1 MTVSAEERL
10 SGELLDYEEIFLRNE
25 SFRWNQRA
33 KNVREI
39 CLATKLPHIS
49 WLQLVH
55 RSPARQ
61 TPINRGMR

>member
-39 CLATKLPHIS
+39 C
-49 WLQLVH
+49 
-55 RSPARQ
+55 R
-61 TPINRGMR
+61 N